1 MISRIGYT
9 LINQPLDAPR
19 QTFEFATLADGE
31 VLNYDCMNHRPR
43 DETDG
48 LINSQASCP
57 PGRSMSSYR
66 VLLGLLARGSVI
78 KSIVECTGSWACR
91 ASPKWQM

>member
-9 LINQPLDAPR
+9 LINQPLPHQH
-19 QTFEFATLADGE
+19 QTFESATLADGE
-31 VLNYDCMNHRPR
+31 DLNYDCMNHRPH
-43 DETDG
+43 DGTDG

-66 VLLGLLARGSVI
+66 VLLGLLAR
-78 KSIVECTGSWACR
+78 
-91 ASPKWQM
+91 